1 MRHFT
6 YIGLFFFIFT
16 GLTSTYSF
24 AAQDSPEVI
33 ELKERLSQISLDSE
47 EASIISGELAWRLRG
62 LNLPEALKYGIQATE
77 IAQKL
82 KNDKLT
88 QKHLSYVGVIYRN
101 FGDYASSLNYYL
113 QAYAIAERT
122 EDKEQLAFAFNN
134 IGEIYSIQKNYENA
148 EEYIRKAIRLFTE
161 LNHHVGMGY
170 SWLRLGE
177 MYFDMSNYRES
188 ENALLKSYEIRKN
201 DNNYAG
207 LSSTLERLARLYL
220 AEDKLDS
227 ALSFAQRSIDIKKEH
242 DPYASTVAVK
252 TTMAEI
258 YLKKNNFDKAL
269 EVAHEAFEKAKF
281 SAADKRIAAAAGV
294 IADIYAQKK
303 DFTQAYFYRKKQ
315 IDVINELNTTQA
327 DQIIDWV
334 NSTLQYEKQK
344 IELKQIEERQNLIRY
359 VGAVLFIGLIIL
371 TLLLVSNLRSR
382 KKLAQTNELLEEK
395 NKAISISN
403 KNLNQ
408 TKLVLE
414 QTSILTRVGGWEID
428 IVNNSIEWSSM
439 IEKILEVDENFKPE
453 LNSING
459 FYHPEDS
466 EKLNIAIEKAIKFGQ
481 PWAYEVRIITANKNT
496 IWVKSIGNAEFDS
509 GACVRLFGS
518 IQDINEMKNDKLE
531 LDKAKKIAEEASK
544 AKSDFLANMSH
555 EIRTPLNGV
564 IGFTDILMKTP
575 LSDEQQKY
583 MQTVYQSAH
592 SLMEIINE
600 ILDFSKIEAG
610 KLELE
615 IKSTHI
621 NELLSQINEITKY
634 QSEQKTIPIKFNLD
648 KSVPNKIFLDPVRI
662 RQILVNLISNAL
674 KFTSKGEVIIS
685 ITCLEMI
692 DSTTGM
698 YRFAV
703 KDSGVGIA
711 HENIKKIFEAFSQE
725 DTSTTRKFGG
735 TGLGLTIANK
745 LLGLMDSHMKVE
757 SKIDSGSLFYFDVL
771 LQSDSTEETSLST
784 SVSESTITNG
794 EIIFSNE
801 LTILVA
807 EDNPIN
813 MLLARTILNK
823 INKKFKIIEAE
834 NGMQAVDMFQKT
846 NPDIIFMDI
855 QMPLLSGIE
864 ATKSIRSFKNGKL
877 VPIIALTAGIVKGER
892 EQCLANGMS
901 DYITKPVILNK
912 IKTILFEWTVS
923 DFTTFSSS
931 NEASELLKNNEIVFD
946 NEAFLSNLDNNKL
959 VYYQILEQSVKH
971 FIKDLDALK
980 EMQGKQN
987 YTDLKMLSHRI
998 QGSAES
1004 LFFNRLA
1011 KLTKEIQL
1019 ADISDDK
1026 LAEQLSQTLIIE
1038 IIELTKRLT
1047 QILNNQTV

>member
-1 MRHFT
+1 MRHSVH
-6 YIGLFFFIFT
+6 IGLLLFFFTSFT
-16 GLTSTYSF
+16 NVYSF
-24 AAQDSPEVI
+24 VTQDSPEVI
-33 ELKERLSQISLDSE
+33 ELKNRLSQISLDSE

-82 KNDKLT
+82 NNDKLT
-88 QKHLSYVGVIYRN
+88 QKHLSFVGVIYRN

-113 QAYAIAERT
+113 QSYAIAERT
-122 EDKEQLAFAFNN
+122 GDKEQLAFAYNN

-148 EEYIRKAIRLFTE
+148 EEYIRKAIKLFTE
-161 LNHHVGMGY
+161 LNHPVGMGY
-170 SWLRLGE
+170 AWLRLGE
-177 MYFDMSNYRES
+177 MYFDMSSFRES
-188 ENALLKSYEIRKN
+188 ENALLKSYEIRNN
-201 DNNYAG
+201 DNNYSG
-207 LSSTLERLARLYL
+207 LSSTLERLARLYI

-252 TTMAEI
+252 TAIAEI
-258 YLKKNNFDKAL
+258 YLKKNDYDKAL
-269 EVAHEAFEKAKF
+269 EVAQEAYEKAKF

-303 DFTQAYFYRKKQ
+303 DFTQAYIYGKKQ

-344 IELKQIEERQNLIRY
+344 IELKQIEERQNFIRY
-359 VGAVLFIGLIIL
+359 VGALLFVGLLIL
-371 TLLLVSNLRSR
+371 TLLLVSNLKSR
-382 KKLAQTNELLEEK
+382 RKLAQSNGLLEEK
-395 NKAISISN
+395 NTAILISN
-403 KNLNQ
+403 KTLSQ
-408 TKLVLE
+408 TKEVLE

-428 IVNNSIEWSSM
+428 IIKNSIEWSSM
-439 IEKILEVDENFKPE
+439 MRIILDVDKNFKPD

-466 EKLNIAIEKAIKFGQ
+466 HKLTNAIENAIKYGQ

-496 IWVKSIGNAEFDS
+496 IWVKSIGNAEFDK
-509 GACVRLFGS
+509 GICVRLFGS
-518 IQDINEMKNDKLE
+518 IQDINDIKNDKLE
-531 LDKAKKIAEEASK
+531 LDNAKKIAEEASK
-544 AKSDFLANMSH
+544 AKSNFLANMSH

-575 LSDEQQKY
+575 LSDEQQTF

-615 IKSTHI
+615 IQSTPI
-621 NELLSQINEITKY
+621 NELISQISEITRY
-634 QSEQKTIPIKFNLD
+634 QSEQKNIPIRFNLD
-648 KSVPNKIFLDPVRI
+648 ASLPKKIFLDPVRI
-662 RQILVNLISNAL
+662 RQILVNLISNAV
-674 KFTSKGEVIIS
+674 KFTSKGDV
-685 ITCLEMI
+685 TVTVKCLQMN
-692 DSTTGM
+692 DNTTGL

-703 KDSGVGIA
+703 KDTGVGIA
-711 HENIKKIFEAFSQE
+711 QENIKKIFEAFSQE

-745 LLGLMDSHMKVE
+745 LLGLMDSYIKV
-757 SKIDSGSLFYFDVL
+757 DSSIGNGSLFYFDVL
-771 LQSDSTEETSLST
+771 LQSDTSIEPILDTTSTYLEQSAEEGT
-784 SVSESTITNG
+784 
-794 EIIFSNE
+794 FSSD

-813 MLLARTILNK
+813 MLLARTIFKK
-823 INKKFKIIEAE
+823 INKKFNLVEAE
-834 NGMQAVDMFQKT
+834 NGMQAVDLFQKT

-912 IKTILFEWTVS
+912 IKSILFEWTVL
-923 DFTTFSSS
+923 DFTNSSKLTEEPKS
-931 NEASELLKNNEIVFD
+931 LINNELLFD
-946 NEAFLSNLDNNKL
+946 SDAFLLNLDDNLN
-959 VYYQILEQSVKH
+959 VYYQIIEQSVLH

-980 EMQGKQN
+980 EMKKQHN
-987 YTDLKMLSHRI
+987 YADLKILSHRI

-1011 KLTKEIQL
+1011 HLTKEIQL
-1019 ADISDDK
+1019 SHSSNQNQS
-1026 LAEQLSQTLIIE
+1026 EQFAQVLIVEIE
-1038 IIELTKRLT
+1038 ELTKVL
-1047 QILNNQTV
+1047 QQKLDNQSV